1 MQHIDSV
8 WIDLITKIM
17 GTGFEVH
24 PRGMPTM
31 ELLANT
37 TVVDMGDPILTV
49 PERELGYR
57 FLAAEAHWILSG
69 DNRVETI
76 APYSKQISRFS
87 DDGVRFFGAYGPK
100 VMEQM
105 SYVVRTLGEDN
116 ESRQAV
122 MTIWRE
128 RPGPTKD
135 VPCSIA
141 LQFMVRN
148 GKLNCHATM
157 RSSDAWLGWVYD
169 VFNFSMISWAVLL
182 ELKQW
187 GLRDYVDLEIGKL
200 YLTAASQHL
209 YKAQW
214 DKCGDIIDSRIGP
227 KCPTPSKQLE
237 IADARLRP
245 IRDAI
250 ENREAQSTAELLRL
264 LDDLRTLGADKV
276 LKP

>member
-141 LQFMVRN
+141 LQFMIRN

-214 DKCGDIIDSRIGP
+214 DKCEDIIDSRLGP
-227 KCPTPSKQLE
+227 KCPTSSKQLE
-237 IADARLRP
+237 IAGARLFP
-245 IRDAI
+245 V
-250 ENREAQSTAELLRL
+250 REAFKGWGLASTKDLLEF
-264 LDDLRTLGADKV
+264 LDNMRQNGADKV
-276 LKP
+276 LKL